1 MENVLTLIAAN
12 DAGLTDESIAAI
24 RTQLKEIGAYVAAP
38 VWLSAGKAC
47 DVAFDHLAPE
57 QADACAR
64 FVLGKAKVDVVA
76 QGLEN
81 RRKML
86 LVADMDSTMV
96 VGETLD
102 ELAEYAG
109 IKDRIAAITT
119 RAMNGEIGF
128 EDALRERIALMAGLP
143 ETALAETWD
152 KTQLMPGAR
161 TLVQTMK
168 ANGATC
174 VLVSGGF
181 TFFTSRVRE
190 ACGFDI
196 DLGNRFIFTDGKLSG
211 VEDPILGRQTKLATL
226 IKTAGERQIPLAL
239 SAAVGD
245 GANDLDMI
253 KAAGLGVA
261 YQAKPMVAAEA
272 RVRIDHGDLTAL
284 LYAQGYSDADF
295 VGA

>member
-1 MENVLTLIAAN
+1 MENVLTLIAGRDGSLSEDMVA
-12 DAGLTDESIAAI
+12 DIRQGLKA
-24 RTQLKEIGAYVAAP
+24 LGAHVGA
-38 VWLSAGKAC
+38 VRWLSSGMAC
-47 DVAFDHLAPE
+47 DLPFGHLAPE
-57 QADACAR
+57 QADAAAR
-64 FVLGKAKVDVVA
+64 HRLGKTPVDVVA
-76 QGLEN
+76 QGLEG
-81 RRKML
+81 RRKLL

-109 IKDRIAAITT
+109 IKDRIAAITA

-128 EDALRERIALMAGLP
+128 EDALRQRIALMSGLP
-143 ETALAETWD
+143 ETALEQTWA
-152 KTQLMPGAR
+152 KTELMPGAR

-168 ANGATC
+168 ANGAYA

-181 TFFTSRVRE
+181 TYFTQKVRQ

-196 DLGNRFIFTDGKLSG
+196 DLGNRFIFTNGKLAG
-211 VEDPILGRQTKLATL
+211 VEDPILGRQAKLATL
-226 IKTAGERQIPLAL
+226 IRTAGERKVPLAL
-239 SAAVGD
+239 AAAVGD

-253 KAAGLGVA
+253 KVAGLGVA

-284 LYAQGYSDADF
+284 LYAQGYGDDEM
-295 VGA
+295 VKG